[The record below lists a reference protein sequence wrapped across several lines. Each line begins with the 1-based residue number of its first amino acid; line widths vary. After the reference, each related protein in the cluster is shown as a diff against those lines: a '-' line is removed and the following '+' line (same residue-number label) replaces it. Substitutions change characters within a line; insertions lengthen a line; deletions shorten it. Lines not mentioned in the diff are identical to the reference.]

1 VLRENGPA
9 LSNVRTS
16 QTICTV
22 EHPTDAVT
30 LGYEHDP
37 DQMPRS
43 NSRKYAAKSQS
54 SLNGN
59 APDRSGAV
67 LILVDVI
74 NDLDFPDNKELVR
87 NCLQLAKAISRL
99 KVRCKRAGIPA
110 VYVND
115 NYGKWRSDFSAVFR
129 HSIRND
135 SPGRE
140 MVRLL
145 APEPQDYIILKPK
158 HSAFY
163 ATPLET
169 MLTYIGAR
177 NTIVTG
183 LTTNACVLLTVA
195 DLYVREHTLFVP
207 QDCVRA
213 LNATDHQKA
222 LQLMKDSY
230 GANTTLS
237 SSIPLARLSKISREG
252 D

>member
-1 VLRENGPA
+1 
-9 LSNVRTS
+9 
-16 QTICTV
+16 V
-22 EHPTDAVT
+22 EHPTDALT
-30 LGYEHDP
+30 PEHEHDR
-37 DQMPRS
+37 DHMPRTS
-43 NSRKYAAKSQS
+43 NRISLAKSQS

-59 APDRSGAV
+59 TPDRSNAV

-74 NDLDFPDNKELVR
+74 NDLDFPNNKELVR
-87 NCLQLAKAISRL
+87 NCWQLAKAIGRL

-110 VYVND
+110 IYVND
-115 NYGKWRSDFSAVFR
+115 NYGKWRSDFSAVLR
-129 HSIRND
+129 HALRKD

-145 APEPQDYIILKPK
+145 APEPDDYIILKPK

-163 ATPLET
+163 ATPLEI
-169 MLTYIGAR
+169 MLTYIGGR

-183 LTTNACVLLTVA
+183 LTTNACILLTVA

-207 QDCVRA
+207 EDCVRA
-213 LNATDHQKA
+213 LNSTDHQKA

-237 SSIPLARLSKISREG
+237 FRIPLARLSKTRREG
-252 D
+252 

>member
-1 VLRENGPA
+1 
-9 LSNVRTS
+9 
-16 QTICTV
+16 
-22 EHPTDAVT
+22 
-30 LGYEHDP
+30 
-37 DQMPRS
+37 MPRS
-43 NSRKYAAKSQS
+43 SNRNSREKSQS

-59 APDRSGAV
+59 APARSDAV

-74 NDLDFPDNKELVR
+74 NDLDFPNNRELVH
-87 NCLQLAKAISRL
+87 NSWQLAKAIARL
-99 KVRCKRAGIPA
+99 KLRCKRAGIPA

-115 NYGKWRSDFSAVFR
+115 NYGKWRSDFSAVLK
-129 HSIRND
+129 HSLRKD

-145 APEPQDYIILKPK
+145 APEPDDYIILKPK

-169 MLTYIGAR
+169 MLTYIGAH
-177 NTIVTG
+177 NTIVAG

-195 DLYVREHTLFVP
+195 ELYVREHTLFVP

-213 LNATDHQKA
+213 LNRTDHQKA

-237 SSIPLARLSKISREG
+237 SRIPLTRLFKTRPEG
-252 D
+252 